1 MSLPALDTP
10 WLHALRASANQPPLR
25 PRVPLWA
32 GESVIG
38 SVEAG
43 FLDQIASLRN
53 TFGHQQLLKKEHTE
67 ELGWRLMGD
76 VTLSLNR
83 VARLL
88 HDARLAGAWR
98 DEQLAVTDQ
107 WGHHKGT
114 IERAAVR
121 PLGITTLAVHL
132 VGQTPDGR
140 FWVQQRA
147 LNKSNDPGLWDTL
160 MGGMVSSSDTVET
173 ALARETWEEAGL
185 HVAALQAVRYGGR
198 LSTSRP
204 AHDGGGAGYVHEHID
219 WYRCSVPDGM
229 LPINQDG
236 EVEQFCLMDATQ
248 LLEAMQQGKF
258 TLEAALILA
267 DVMGLGFDQGVS
279 TGAI

>member
-1 MSLPALDTP
+1 MPLPAFDTQ
-10 WLHALRASANQPPLR
+10 WLRALRASANQPPLR
-25 PRVPLWA
+25 ARVPLWA

-38 SVEAG
+38 SVETD
-43 FLDQIASLRN
+43 FLDQIVSLPN
-53 TFGHQQLLKKEHTE
+53 ALSHHQLLIKEQPAA
-67 ELGWRLMGD
+67 LGWRLMGD

-83 VARLL
+83 VAVALR
-88 HDARLAGAWR
+88 DAGLAGAWR

-107 WGHHKGT
+107 WGHRKGT

-132 VGQTPDGR
+132 VGQTTDGR

-147 LNKSNDPGLWDTL
+147 LDKSNDPGLCDTL
-160 MGGMVSSSDTVET
+160 TGGMVSSCETVDA

-185 HVAALQAVRYGGR
+185 QIADLQCVRYGGC

-204 AHDGGGAGYVHEHID
+204 AHDGGGAGYVHEQIE
-219 WYRCSVPDGM
+219 WYCCTVPDGM
-229 LPINQDG
+229 LPVNQDG
-236 EVEQFCLMDATQ
+236 EVEEFRLMDTAQ
-248 LLEAMQQGKF
+248 LLEAMQRGEF

-267 DVMGLGFDQGVS
+267 DVMGLDS
-279 TGAI
+279 DLA

>member
-1 MSLPALDTP
+1 MSLLPFDAH
-10 WLHALRASANQPPLR
+10 WLQALRVAASQPPLR

-43 FLDQIASLRN
+43 FLDQIASQPN
-53 TFGHQQLLKKEHTE
+53 TFGHHQLLKKEQPE
-67 ELGWRLMGD
+67 ALGWRLMGD

-83 VARLL
+83 VARAL
-88 HDARLAGAWR
+88 HDAGLAGAWR
-98 DEQLAVTDQ
+98 DEQLAVNDQ

-147 LNKSNDPGLWDTL
+147 LNKSSDPGLWDTL
-160 MGGMVSSSDTVET
+160 MGGMVPSSDTVES

-185 HVAALQAVRYGGR
+185 HVAELQGLRFGGS

-204 AHDGGGAGYVHEHID
+204 AHDGGGTGYLHEHID
-219 WYRCSVPDGM
+219 WYCCTVPDGM

-236 EVEQFCLMDATQ
+236 EVEQFCLMDAAQ
-248 LLEAMQQGKF
+248 LLEAMQQNKF

-267 DVMGLGFDQGVS
+267 DVMGLD
-279 TGAI
+279 

>member
-1 MSLPALDTP
+1 MSLLPVDAH
-10 WLHALRASANQPPLR
+10 WLLALRAAANQPPLR
-25 PRVPLWA
+25 LRVPLWA
-32 GESVIG
+32 GESAIG

-43 FLDQIASLRN
+43 FLDQIASQPN
-53 TFGHQQLLKKEHTE
+53 TFGHHQLLKKEQPE

-76 VTLSLNR
+76 VTLGLNR
-83 VARLL
+83 VASVL
-88 HDARLAGAWR
+88 HDAGLAGAWR
-98 DEQLAVTDQ
+98 DEQLVVTDQ

-147 LNKSNDPGLWDTL
+147 LSKSDNPGLWDTL

-185 HVAALQAVRYGGR
+185 HVADLQDVRYGGR

-219 WYRCSVPDGM
+219 WYCCTVPDGL

-236 EVEQFCLMDATQ
+236 EVERFCLMDTPQ

-267 DVMGLGFDQGVS
+267 NVMGLDADS
-279 TGAI
+279 P

>member
-1 MSLPALDTP
+1 MSLPPFDAH
-10 WLHALRASANQPPLR
+10 WLQALRAAASQPPLR

-32 GESVIG
+32 GESAIG

-43 FLDQIASLRN
+43 FLDQIASQPN
-53 TFGHQQLLKKEHTE
+53 TFGHHQLLKKEQPE

-83 VARLL
+83 VARAL
-88 HDARLAGAWR
+88 HDAGLAGAWR
-98 DEQLAVTDQ
+98 DEQLAVNDQ

-121 PLGITTLAVHL
+121 PLGVTTLAVHL

-147 LNKSNDPGLWDTL
+147 LSKSNDPGLWDTL

-185 HVAALQAVRYGGR
+185 HVADLQGVRYGGR

-204 AHDGGGAGYVHEHID
+204 AHDGGGAGYVREDID
-219 WYRCSVPDGM
+219 WYCCTVPDGM
-229 LPINQDG
+229 VPINQDG
-236 EVEQFCLMDATQ
+236 EVEQFCLMDPAQ
-248 LLEAMQQGKF
+248 LLEAMQQNKF

-267 DVMGLGFDQGVS
+267 DVMGLD
-279 TGAI
+279 